1 MGLWDSIKQIA
12 GNTVDVVGTTL
23 HLPEMGLSEATAGN
37 KTTVATGAKP
47 LATYNTYGKENAGM
61 TPMGQTGQG
70 TGTGQNVQ
78 LVKVPTGAAP
88 GTSVATP
95 AVTNKTTVNAN
106 VGSGGGGATS
116 TSQVAGSANQL
127 AANATS
133 QQEQYAAAQAQKA
146 AEDKARLEEQTRS
159 DINAEY
165 EPVFAE
171 LDRRLGSLPGQKQA
185 DEDFISGSAAD
196 QASQI
201 ALQKDQS
208 TKEATGNAAKTVRD
222 LEENTNN
229 LINAQLMRLGAGADG
244 SAGLYGSEIITRAG
258 TRERGNVLNQRDQI
272 LSNISNIANQEANKI
287 ETWKKTKLYEATQFY
302 NSKIDEISGQK
313 AQAGS
318 DKARALT
325 ELRKGLATDY
335 INRVRELD
343 DQVSSWKS
351 GIQQW
356 QIERQSSLEDAKS
369 SIGSAGSTKLS
380 FKTLPD
386 GSVVGLNP
394 YTGEQVSTTGGLA
407 GLNLNR
413 TGKDPYADDEED

>member
-1 MGLWDSIKQIA
+1 MGLWDSIRQIA
-12 GNTVDVVGTTL
+12 GNAVDVVGTTL

-61 TPMGQTGQG
+61 TPLGQTGGG
-70 TGTGQNVQ
+70 TATGQPVQ
-78 LVKVPTGAAP
+78 LVQTPTAGSSS
-88 GTSVATP
+88 GQATN
-95 AVTNKTTVNAN
+95 TKVNAS
-106 VGSGGGGATS
+106 VPSAGGGTGGSGGTAG
-116 TSQVAGSANQL
+116 VAGSANAL

-133 QQEQYAAAQAQKA
+133 QEEQYAAAQAAKA
-146 AEDKARLEEQTRS
+146 AADKAALEEQTRN

-165 EPVFAE
+165 EPIFAE
-171 LDRRLGSLPGQKQA
+171 LDRRLGTLPGQKAA
-185 DEDFISGSAAD
+185 DEAFINDSAVD
-196 QASQI
+196 QKKTI
-201 ALQKDQS
+201 DMQKDQS
-208 TKEATGNAAKTVRD
+208 TGQATQNAAKTVRD

-244 SAGLYGSEIITRAG
+244 SAGLYGSEIITRQG

-272 LSNISNIANQEANKI
+272 LANINNIATTESNKI

-302 NSKIDEISGQK
+302 NSKIDEINGQK

-343 DQVSSWKS
+343 DQVASWKQ
-351 GIQQW
+351 GINQW
-356 QIERQSSLEDAKS
+356 AIERQASIEDARN
-369 SIGSAGSTKLS
+369 SISSAGATKLT

-386 GSVVGLNP
+386 GSVVGLDP
-394 YTGEQVSTTGGLA
+394 YSGEVKAQTGGLA
-407 GLNLNR
+407 GLDLGR
-413 TGKDPYADDEED
+413 VGKDPYADPEEDQ